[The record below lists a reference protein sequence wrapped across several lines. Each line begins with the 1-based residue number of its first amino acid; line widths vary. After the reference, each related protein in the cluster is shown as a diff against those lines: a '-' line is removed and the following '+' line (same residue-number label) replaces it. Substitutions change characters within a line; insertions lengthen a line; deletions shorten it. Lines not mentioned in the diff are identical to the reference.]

1 MRARRDPFTANLAAT
16 DVMGRRRDFH
26 RALPQLRRF
35 ASRLLPSTMETEEV
49 ISRARDTWEM
59 TQGSFDAPVRHL
71 LRLVAQACIER
82 QREIARAAPGS
93 ADEDSAVVAI
103 ADAAEVSLLI
113 ALNRLP
119 RRAREAFVASVLGRA
134 TPSVQADADLVSQ
147 EIRSARLHFENLAPT
162 LLLTVVETE
171 ESETLDGAEAR

>member
-1 MRARRDPFTANLAAT
+1 MRARRDPFTADLVAT
-16 DVMGRRRDFH
+16 DLLGRRRDFD

-49 ISRARDTWEM
+49 ISRVRDAWEM
-59 TQGSFDAPVRHL
+59 TQGSFDAPLRHL

-82 QREIARAAPGS
+82 QREIARIEPGG
-93 ADEDSAVVAI
+93 ADEDPAVVAI

-134 TPSVQADADLVSQ
+134 TPSVQADADLASQ
-147 EIRSARLHFENLAPT
+147 EMRSARPHFENLTPT

-171 ESETLDGAEAR
+171 KSETLDDAEAR